1 MMNANNEKIKSLW
14 LTYFSLSE
22 EMLKFIER
30 ENIDVFLQLLGQR
43 EEVQKILE
51 QQEANDWPRTKEGQ
65 ALYQKIK
72 PVDMQVQY
80 KARLWLNKSKHK
92 NEVAKA
98 YDSLGEQ
105 PAGHVFNREF

>member
-1 MMNANNEKIKSLW
+1 MENDDEKVKGLW

-30 ENIDVFLQLLGQR
+30 ENIDVFLQLLSQR
-43 EEVQKILE
+43 EEIQKKLE
-51 QQEANDWPRTKEGQ
+51 AYGPSDWPKTKEGQ
-65 ALYQKIK
+65 ALYQKMK
-72 PVDMQVQY
+72 PIDMQVQY

-92 NEVAKA
+92 NEVARA
-98 YDSLGEQ
+98 YDSLGAQ

>member
-1 MMNANNEKIKSLW
+1 MEDKNEKIKSLW
-14 LTYFSLSE
+14 QMYFSLSE

-30 ENIDVFLQLLGQR
+30 ENVDVFLQLLAQR
-43 EEVQKILE
+43 EELQKVLE
-51 QQEANDWPRTKEGQ
+51 KQETNDWPKTKEGQ

-72 PVDMQVQY
+72 PVDMQIQY

-98 YDSLGEQ
+98 YDSLGAQ